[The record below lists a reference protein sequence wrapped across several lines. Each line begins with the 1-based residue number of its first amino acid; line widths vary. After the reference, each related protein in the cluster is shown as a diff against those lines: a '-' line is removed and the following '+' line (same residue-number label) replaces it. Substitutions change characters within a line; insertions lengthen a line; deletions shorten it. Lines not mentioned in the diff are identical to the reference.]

1 MRNNCLTFATL
12 AAVTLHI
19 SCSTVTKK
27 SVVEPHRT
35 QPRQVHVTDTKTS
48 VLTKSGAK
56 RPSSISVDAEYA
68 AFFSRMVVSENDYT
82 ENDRQIFNSI
92 PVSPSGGTI
101 HEAALVIGVLRDVLT
116 PIGAQRELAR
126 VSDGTSVTRNSLQ
139 SKTQE
144 KGVDLIEA
152 LSSNPYLKGRA
163 VYLMAHDA
171 LQKGGN
177 SSGFVQNLYSVLQK
191 ETSDWEQFATKIAGT
206 PQSPTSATAAT
217 LPTPAP
223 NTLVDTKPPI
233 PSPALT
239 SPGMSPD
246 QVSTSSSGL
255 TEPSAEGAQILAK
268 AQELAA
274 KEQIEQAILAAKK
287 IPQNS
292 ESYAAARQNIKIWS
306 DRATQD
312 LRKQAAYQYRASSAT
327 NDPSGKRVYLG
338 KARSLLEEA
347 IARYPES
354 SNLETIKENLEIID
368 GELNRLD

>member
-1 MRNNCLTFATL
+1 MRKNCLTFATL
-12 AAVTLHI
+12 AAVSLPI
-19 SCSTVTKK
+19 SCSTATKK
-27 SVVEPHRT
+27 SIVEPHKT
-35 QPRQVHVTDTKTS
+35 QPRQIHATETKAP

-56 RPSSISVDAEYA
+56 RPSSVSVDAEYA
-68 AFFSRMVVSENDYT
+68 AFFSRMVVTENDYT

-116 PIGAQRELAR
+116 PIGAQRELPRA
-126 VSDGTSVTRNSLQ
+126 SDGASVSRNSLQ

-177 SSGFVQNLYSVLQK
+177 SSTFVQNLYSVLRK
-191 ETSDWEQFATKIAGT
+191 ETSDWEQFATKLAGT
-206 PQSPTSATAAT
+206 NQSPNSAATAA
-217 LPTPAP
+217 LPNSAS
-223 NTLVDTKPPI
+223 NAGVDAKPPI
-233 PSPALT
+233 PSPT
-239 SPGMSPD
+239 VTPPNMSPD
-246 QVSTSSSGL
+246 QVNTSSSGL

-292 ESYAAARQNIKIWS
+292 ESYSAARQNIKIWS

-312 LRKQAAYQYRASSAT
+312 LRKQAASQYRASSST

-347 IARYPES
+347 LTRYPES
-354 SNLETIKENLEIID
+354 SNLETIKENLEIIN
-368 GELNRLD
+368 GELSRLD

>member
-1 MRNNCLTFATL
+1 MRKNCLTFATL
-12 AAVTLHI
+12 AVVTLPI
-19 SCSTVTKK
+19 SCSTATKK
-27 SVVEPHRT
+27 SIAEPHKA
-35 QPRQVHVTDTKTS
+35 QSRQVHVTETKAPG
-48 VLTKSGAK
+48 LTKYGAK
-56 RPSSISVDAEYA
+56 RPSSVSVDAEYA
-68 AFFSRMVVSENDYT
+68 AFFSRMVVTENDYT

-92 PVSPSGGTI
+92 PASPSGGTI

-126 VSDGTSVTRNSLQ
+126 ASDGTSVSRNSLQ

-144 KGVDLIEA
+144 KGLDLIEA
-152 LSSNPYLKGRA
+152 LSINPYLKGRA

-177 SSGFVQNLYSVLQK
+177 SSGFVQNLYSVLRK
-191 ETSDWEQFATKIAGT
+191 ETSDWEQFATTLAGT
-206 PQSPTSATAAT
+206 TQSPNAATTAT
-217 LPTPAP
+217 LPSSAS
-223 NTLVDTKPPI
+223 NARVDAKPPT
-233 PSPALT
+233 PSPTVT
-239 SPGMSPD
+239 SPNMNPD
-246 QVSTSSSGL
+246 QVNASSSGL
-255 TEPSAEGAQILAK
+255 AEPSAEGAQILAK

-287 IPQNS
+287 IPENS
-292 ESYAAARQNIKIWS
+292 ESYSAARQNIKIWS

-347 IARYPES
+347 LTRYPES
-354 SNLETIKENLEIID
+354 SNLETIKENLEIIN
-368 GELNRLD
+368 GELNRLE

>member
-1 MRNNCLTFATL
+1 MRKNCLKFATL
-12 AAVTLHI
+12 AAVTLPI
-19 SCSTVTKK
+19 SCSTATKK
-27 SVVEPHRT
+27 SIVEPHKT
-35 QPRQVHVTDTKTS
+35 QSRQAHVTETKTPI
-48 VLTKSGAK
+48 LTKSGAK
-56 RPSSISVDAEYA
+56 RPSSVSVDAEYA

-92 PVSPSGGTI
+92 PPSPSGGTI

-126 VSDGTSVTRNSLQ
+126 ASDGANVSRNSLQ

-144 KGVDLIEA
+144 KGLDLIES
-152 LSSNPYLKGRA
+152 LSSNPYLKGRT

-177 SSGFVQNLYSVLQK
+177 SSGFAQNLYSVLRK
-191 ETSDWEQFATKIAGT
+191 ETSDWEQFATKLAST
-206 PQSPTSATAAT
+206 PQSPNSATAAT
-217 LPTPAP
+217 VPTSAP
-223 NTLVDTKPPI
+223 NALTDAKPPI
-233 PSPALT
+233 PSPGVT
-239 SPGMSPD
+239 SSNTSPD
-246 QVSTSSSGL
+246 QVSTSSNGL

-292 ESYAAARQNIKIWS
+292 ESYTAARQNIKIWS

-327 NDPSGKRVYLG
+327 NDPSGKRVYLA

-347 IARYPES
+347 LTRYPES
-354 SNLETIKENLEIID
+354 SNLETIKENLEIIN
-368 GELNRLD
+368 GELSRLD